1 MSITIRIVPLEVL
14 LDALRRAVEARSYR
28 AVAKEAKL
36 APRALKML
44 VEGETTAPRSK
55 TLGLLRA
62 WFARELAGANHAAV
76 AVVQE
81 LLADLPVSAHGAGA
95 SAIATTVIDLYRRSG
110 VEPPAWAVA
119 LTNGPNPVGPG
130 AGDSDA
136 APGPGRARTRSPR
149 PPTRSRRDRRH
160 PSTRHLSRSGGH
172 RTGVEHGHRMKRVW
186 IVVRLLG
193 GIFRPAL

>member
-14 LDALRRAVEARSYR
+14 LDALRRAVEAGSYR

-55 TLGLLRA
+55 TLRLLRA

-81 LLADLPVSAHGAGA
+81 LLAGLPVSAHGAGA
-95 SAIATTVIDLYRRSG
+95 SAIAKTVIDLHERSG
-110 VEPPAWAVA
+110 VEPPAWAIA
-119 LTNGPNPVGPG
+119 LTTGPNPVGPG
-130 AGDSDA
+130 DSNPA
-136 APGPGRARTRSPR
+136 SVPPRSRTGSPR
-149 PPTRSRRDRRH
+149 PPPRARRDRRH